1 MAATPQEPTGA
12 IGKYLAKAPTGVF
25 VAYAIFVSF
34 STYFCM
40 YAFRKPF
47 SAAKYEGLQ
56 FMDTEVQLK
65 TAFVISQI
73 IGYTIS
79 KYLGLHLNDR
89 LHPVAE
95 MHVF

>member
-1 MAATPQEPTGA
+1 MFLLGASRPRLVVSTVTDTPREPTGA

-25 VAYAIFVSF
+25 VVYAILASF

-79 KYLGLHLNDR
+79 
-89 LHPVAE
+89 
-95 MHVF
+95 